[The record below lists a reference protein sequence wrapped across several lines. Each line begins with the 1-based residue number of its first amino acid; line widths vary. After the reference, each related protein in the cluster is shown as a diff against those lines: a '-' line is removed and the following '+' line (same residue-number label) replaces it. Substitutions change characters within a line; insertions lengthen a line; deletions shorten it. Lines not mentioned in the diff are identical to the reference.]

1 MGRSSWLKNPTRC
14 SAASTWQPQ
23 AQAAS
28 SAQVT
33 VKASTA
39 AVLLKTPSISTK
51 AA

>member
-23 AQAAS
+23 AQSAS
-28 SAQVT
+28 SGQAKVNP
-33 VKASTA
+33 SA
-39 AVLLKTPSISTK
+39 AALLLKTPSISTK